1 MQQSSL
7 PRDALIARTVIRR
20 LDDWNGLVNGSFENL
35 TIDASRD
42 GFEGVLDA
50 RRFGDLDLSRV
61 ASSAAVVRRARP
73 GGGSADHKR
82 YFKLHL
88 QDLGSSLNVQDG
100 HEAVLRPGDLM
111 LCDSS
116 RPYSIRF
123 DDSNRMLVLRL
134 PEARVIARLG
144 DPDAIVGR
152 RMGVEGLGASML
164 SAFVRNLWAAPP
176 MEGETDCDG
185 ALLDA
190 ALNLLVAASGSGVP
204 ANDIGNPQMGAS
216 QMKDR
221 IKRFIDDN
229 LRDPD
234 LSVGGVARALGV
246 SPRYVQMVFAAMA
259 TTPLAYIRRKRLQL
273 AAQHLRRHGP
283 DGSITDLSFSLGF
296 NDLSH
301 FSRAFKARYGVG
313 PREYRAG

>member
-1 MQQSSL
+1 MQQHTL
-7 PRDALIARTVIRR
+7 PRDAFIARTVIHR
-20 LDDWNGLVNGSFENL
+20 LDDWNGVVNGAFENL
-35 TIDASRD
+35 TVDAARD
-42 GFEGVLDA
+42 GFEGRLDA

-61 ASSAAVVRRARP
+61 ASSPAVVRRARP
-73 GGGSADHKR
+73 TGEPAAHQR

-88 QDLGSSLNVQDG
+88 QDLGSSLNIQDG

-123 DDSNRMLVLRL
+123 DDPNRMLVLRL
-134 PEARVIARLG
+134 PEARVVARLG

-152 RMGVEGLGASML
+152 RLGVEELGASML
-164 SAFVRNLWAAPP
+164 SAFVRNLWAAPLAS
-176 MEGETDCDG
+176 GEVDCDG

-190 ALNLLVAASGSGVP
+190 ALNLLAAACGSGAP
-204 ANDIGNPQMGAS
+204 ANDHGAL
-216 QMKDR
+216 QLKHR
-221 IKRFIDDN
+221 IKRFVDDN

-234 LSVGGVARALGV
+234 LSVGRVAKALGV

-283 DGSITDLSFSLGF
+283 DCSITDLSFSLGF

-301 FSRAFKARYGVG
+301 FSRAFKTRYGVG

>member
-1 MQQSSL
+1 MQQHTL
-7 PRDALIARTVIRR
+7 PRDAFIARTVIHR
-20 LDDWNGLVNGSFENL
+20 LDDWNGVVNGAFENL
-35 TIDASRD
+35 TVDATRD

-50 RRFGDLDLSRV
+50 RRFGDIDLSRV
-61 ASSAAVVRRARP
+61 ASSPAVVRRARP
-73 GGGSADHKR
+73 GGEPAAHQR

-88 QDLGSSLNVQDG
+88 QDLGSSLNIQDG

-123 DDSNRMLVLRL
+123 DDPNRMLVLRL
-134 PEARVIARLG
+134 PEARVVARLG

-152 RMGVEGLGASML
+152 RLGVEGLGASML
-164 SAFVRNLWAAPP
+164 STFVRSLWAAPP
-176 MEGETDCDG
+176 MEDDADCDG

-190 ALNLLVAASGSGVP
+190 ALNLLAAACGSGAP
-204 ANDIGNPQMGAS
+204 ANNWAPPRIGAS

-221 IKRFIDDN
+221 IRRFIDDN

-273 AAQHLRRHGP
+273 AAQHLRRHGL
-283 DGSITDLSFSLGF
+283 DCSITDLSFSLGF

-301 FSRAFKARYGVG
+301 FSRAFKTRYGVG

>member
-20 LDDWNGLVNGSFENL
+20 LDDWNGVVNGSFENL

-88 QDLGSSLNVQDG
+88 QDLGSSLNIQDG

-123 DDSNRMLVLRL
+123 DDPNRMLVLRL
-134 PEARVIARLG
+134 PEARVVARLG

-152 RMGVEGLGASML
+152 RLGVEGLGASML
-164 SAFVRNLWAAPP
+164 SAFVRSFTPGRFTTIVLPWRC
-176 MEGETDCDG
+176 T
-185 ALLDA
+185 
-190 ALNLLVAASGSGVP
+190 SGSAIPRPSTRLRMTVTAVFSELRSVP
-204 ANDIGNPQMGAS
+204 FTGNSTIEMPPWRSSPSTGRLLESIVAVKTPTMKTTVTISMMTRRRTVQPAS
-216 QMKDR
+216 EAS
-221 IKRFIDDN
+221 
-229 LRDPD
+229 PD
-234 LSVGGVARALGV
+234 ASRLSSCSVR
-246 SPRYVQMVFAAMA
+246 
-259 TTPLAYIRRKRLQL
+259 T
-273 AAQHLRRHGP
+273 
-283 DGSITDLSFSLGF
+283 
-296 NDLSH
+296 
-301 FSRAFKARYGVG
+301 
-313 PREYRAG
+313 

>member
-1 MQQSSL
+1 MQQHAL
-7 PRDALIARTVIRR
+7 PRDAFNARSVIHR
-20 LDDWNGLVNGSFENL
+20 LDDWNGLVNSAFENL
-35 TIDASRD
+35 TVDAARD
-42 GFEGVLDA
+42 GFEGTLDV

-61 ASSAAVVRRARP
+61 ASSPAVVRRARP
-73 GGGSADHKR
+73 GGEPAAHQR

-88 QDLGSSLNVQDG
+88 QDFGASLNVQDG

-123 DDSNRMLVLRL
+123 DDPNRMLVLRL
-134 PEARVIARLG
+134 PEARVVARLG

-152 RMGVEGLGASML
+152 RLGVEGLGAAML
-164 SAFVRNLWAAPP
+164 SAFVRNLWAAPLAP
-176 MEGETDCDG
+176 GETDCDG

-190 ALNLLVAASGSGVP
+190 ALNLLAAACGSGAA
-204 ANDIGNPQMGAS
+204 ANDQGAL
-216 QMKDR
+216 QLKHR
-221 IKRFIDDN
+221 IKRFVDDN

-234 LSVGGVARALGV
+234 LSVGRVAKALGV
-246 SPRYVQMVFAAMA
+246 SPRYVQMVFAAMG

-273 AAQHLRRHGP
+273 AAEHLRRHGP
-283 DGSITDLSFSLGF
+283 DSSITDLSFSLGF
-296 NDLSH
+296 NELSH